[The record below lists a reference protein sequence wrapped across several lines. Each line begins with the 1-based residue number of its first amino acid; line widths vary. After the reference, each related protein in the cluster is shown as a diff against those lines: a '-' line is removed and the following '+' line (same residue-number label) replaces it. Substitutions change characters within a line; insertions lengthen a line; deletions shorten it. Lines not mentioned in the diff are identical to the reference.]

1 MNKPLSLVVGAVLM
15 TLAGSPLLA
24 QQTNPETEKA
34 PAARKAQATALEE
47 VIVTARRRAENIQ
60 ETPIAVTAIS
70 GESLREQ
77 GIVNTSELTK
87 SVPSLQINEGQSNQI
102 YIRGIGER
110 SGFAR
115 VDPTVGVYLDD
126 LFLPRTDGQ
135 LLDTVDVRSIQ
146 VLRGPQGTLF
156 GKNTTGGALVLTLE
170 KPNDTYEGYLEGAL
184 GNYASRSLRAAVNV
198 PITDNFYVRTA
209 ITYDKDDGFFEDKF
223 QDKTYSSTDRKALV
237 LQTRY
242 ESDSS
247 LTVDTLA
254 YLGKI
259 DEAFPAVN
267 CDVASENGLFAEG
280 LYVMWAGDTDPSNPT
295 AYKKNCEA
303 NSRTKG
309 NVGDLETNLGANPNL
324 KKKLDTILL
333 GATFQWDYND
343 DVAMK
348 VVVGARKETEG
359 PIQSS
364 DNDGGPENW
373 SEAVNTDDGD
383 RDSFSLEY
391 QVNGTA
397 LDSRLSYTGGL
408 FYMRETNFEPF
419 ALISNFSGL
428 DALTL
433 GELAA
438 GRLPT
443 RPTPGGTVPF
453 VGILS
458 GPLSISEFDLENNT
472 FAAFFQGSYDVTDN
486 FQVTAGIRYT
496 AEKRASELALY
507 QADVG
512 AIEDRVTGGVF
523 FSPATG
529 RPITFGPE
537 AGGFFPCT
545 GPTGCNWVD
554 DPVRVFQNQ
563 FLDNNGDGI
572 PDIPMRAEPTF
583 VDKEEKT
590 FSKVTPMVSVS
601 YNLPDDWLE
610 ETLFD
615 SMMVYGTVSSGFKS
629 GFFEPRLLDGLQ
641 QVDAEEVLNRE
652 VGIKID
658 AFDRTLRFNAALY
671 HMDFD
676 NMQLIQ
682 VSTDSGGNIAVIF
695 RNAGESTIT
704 GVEME
709 LTWMP
714 SPIVMFNASFS
725 NNDYEFQEFKDND
738 LLNAVAGNFIPEDR
752 TDETF
757 PAAPETSASVGA
769 QLMIPTDFGLII
781 PRIDVSYKSEI
792 FFGLD
797 EGSYNLYERE
807 GIGGSDAY
815 ALIDARL
822 SWQNNDGDMT
832 VAAFVKNVTDERY
845 VIGTASVA
853 DSVSTFNQTYGDPR
867 RFGVMIRQT
876 F

>member
-1 MNKPLSLVVGAVLM
+1 MKKTLSVVVGTGVLA
-15 TLAGSPLLA
+15 LAPLTSHA
-24 QQTNPETEKA
+24 QQSEAGNA
-34 PAARKAQATALEE
+34 KAQVKQSAALEE

-70 GESLREQ
+70 GEALRDQ

-170 KPNDTYEGYLEGAL
+170 KPNDVYEGYVEGAL
-184 GNYASRSLRAAVNV
+184 GNYESRSLRAAVNI
-198 PITDNFYVRTA
+198 PISDHFYTRTA

-237 LQTRY
+237 FQTRY
-242 ESDSS
+242 ESESS

-259 DEAFPAVN
+259 DEAFPAIN

-295 AYKKNCEA
+295 AYKDNCEA

-309 NVGDLETNLGANPNL
+309 NVGDLETNMGANPKL
-324 KKKLDTILL
+324 KKKLDTMLV
-333 GATFQWDYND
+333 GVTAQWDFND

-348 VVVGARKETEG
+348 VVFGARKETEG
-359 PIQSS
+359 PIASS

-373 SEAVNTDDGD
+373 SEALNTDDGE

-397 LDSRLSYTGGL
+397 FDSRLSYTGGL

-419 ALISNFSGL
+419 ALLSNFTGL

-433 GELAA
+433 GQLAA
-438 GRLPT
+438 GQLPT
-443 RPTPGGTVPF
+443 RPTPGGTQPF

-458 GPLSISEFDLENNT
+458 GPLTISEFDLENNT

-486 FQVTAGIRYT
+486 LQLTGGIRYT
-496 AEKRASELALY
+496 AEKRASELSLY
-507 QADVG
+507 QADVD
-512 AIEDRVTGGVF
+512 AIENIITGGVF

-529 RPITFGPE
+529 KPITFGPN
-537 AGGFFPCT
+537 AGGFFPCL
-545 GPTGCNWVD
+545 GGCVWAD

-572 PDIPMRAEPTF
+572 PDIPMNTAPSF
-583 VDKEEKT
+583 VDKKEKT
-590 FSKVTPMVSVS
+590 FSKVTPMASVS
-601 YNLPDDWLE
+601 YNLPGEWLDDTVL
-610 ETLFD
+610 D
-615 SMMVYGTVSSGFKS
+615 SMMLYGTVSSGFKS

-652 VGIKID
+652 IGFKID
-658 AFDRTLRFNAALY
+658 AFERTLRFNVAMY
-671 HMDFD
+671 HMDFE

-682 VSTDSGGNIAVIF
+682 VSTDSGGNLAVIF

-704 GVEME
+704 GAEME

-725 NNDYEFQEFKDND
+725 DNDYEFQEFKDND
-738 LLNAVAGNFIPEDR
+738 LLNAVAGNFISEDR

-757 PAAPETSASVGA
+757 PASPETTASIGA
-769 QLMIPTDFGLII
+769 QLMIPTDFGMII
-781 PRIDVSYKSEI
+781 PRLDVSYKSEI

-815 ALIDARL
+815 TLIDARL

-832 VAAFVKNVTDERY
+832 VAAFVKNLTDERY

-867 RFGVMIRQT
+867 RFGVMMRKS

>member
-1 MNKPLSLVVGAVLM
+1 MKKPFSLLAGAALSLV
-15 TLAGSPLLA
+15 GSPVFA
-24 QQTNPETEKA
+24 QSAESGAA
-34 PAARKAQATALEE
+34 PSSDQKATALEE

-70 GESLREQ
+70 GEALREQ

-170 KPNDTYEGYLEGAL
+170 KPNDTYEGYVEGTL
-184 GNYASRSLRAAVNV
+184 GNYNARSFRAGLNM
-198 PITDNFYVRTA
+198 PITDNFYTRLA
-209 ITYDKDDGFFEDKF
+209 ITVDKDDGFFEDKF
-223 QDKTYSSTDRKALV
+223 QGSTYSSNDRKALV

-242 ESDSS
+242 EGEES
-247 LTVDTLA
+247 LVLDTLFYA
-254 YLGKI
+254 GKI
-259 DEAFPAVN
+259 DESFPAIN
-267 CDVASENGLFAEG
+267 CDFSSENGLFGEG

-295 AYKKNCEA
+295 AYRENCEA

-309 NVGDLETNLGANPNL
+309 SVGDLETNMGANPML
-324 KKKLDTILL
+324 DKRLDTFLFGL
-333 GATFQWDYND
+333 TAEWDYSD
-343 DVAMK
+343 DITMK
-348 VVVGARKETEG
+348 VVFGARKETEG
-359 PIQSS
+359 PIASS

-373 SEAVNTDDGD
+373 SEAMNTDDGE

-391 QVNGTA
+391 QVNGSA
-397 LDSRLSYTGGL
+397 FDSRLNYTGGL

-419 ALISNFSGL
+419 GLLTNFAGV
-428 DALTL
+428 DAVTL

-438 GRLPT
+438 GQIPSQ
-443 RPTPGGTVPF
+443 PPQGGTTPF

-458 GPLSISEFDLENNT
+458 GPFTLSEFDLENNT
-472 FAAFFQGSYDVTDN
+472 FASFFQGSYDLTEN
-486 FQVTAGIRYT
+486 LQVTAGIRYT
-496 AEKRASELALY
+496 AEKRASELAIF
-507 QADVG
+507 QADTDAISARVVG
-512 AIEDRVTGGVF
+512 QPFI
-523 FSPATG
+523 SPATNNV
-529 RPITFGPE
+529 ITFGPS
-537 AGGFFPCT
+537 AGGFHQCLGGCT
-545 GPTGCNWVD
+545 WRD

-572 PDIPMRAEPTF
+572 PDIPMRDTPTF
-583 VDKEEKT
+583 IDKKEKT
-590 FSKVTPMVSVS
+590 FSKVTPMASVS
-601 YNLPDDWLE
+601 YNLPPEWLDDSVL
-610 ETLFD
+610 D
-615 SMMVYGTVSSGFKS
+615 SMMIYGTWSTGFKS

-641 QVDAEEVLNRE
+641 EVAAEEVENRE
-652 VGIKID
+652 IGFKID
-658 AFDRTLRFNAALY
+658 AFERSLRFNVALY

-682 VSTDSGGNIAVIF
+682 VSTDSAGNLAVIF
-695 RNAGESTIT
+695 RNAGASTIT
-704 GVEME
+704 GGEME

-714 SPIVMFNASFS
+714 SPIVMLNASFS
-725 NNDYEFQEFKDND
+725 KNDYEFQEFKDND
-738 LLNAVAGNFIPEDR
+738 LLTAAATGNFVPEDR

-757 PAAPETSASVGA
+757 PASPETTASFGA
-769 QLMIPTDFGLII
+769 QLMLPTDFGLII
-781 PRIDVSYKSEI
+781 PRVDLSYKSEI

-797 EGSYNLYERE
+797 EGSYNVYQRTGE
-807 GIGGSDAY
+807 GLGGSDAY
-815 ALIDARL
+815 TLVDVRL
-822 SWQNNDGDMT
+822 SWQNNEGDTT

-845 VIGTASVA
+845 VIGTASVS

-867 RFGVMIRQT
+867 RFGLMVRKT

>member
-1 MNKPLSLVVGAVLM
+1 MKMSLPAALCVGGALGLCASAVLAQES
-15 TLAGSPLLA
+15 TATSP
-24 QQTNPETEKA
+24 QTTAKV
-34 PAARKAQATALEE
+34 QSTALEE

-70 GESLREQ
+70 GDALREQ

-170 KPNDTYEGYLEGAL
+170 KPNDVYEGYIEGAL
-184 GNYASRSLRAAVNV
+184 GNYESRSLRAAVNI
-198 PITDNFYVRTA
+198 PISDNFYTRTA
-209 ITYDKDDGFFEDKF
+209 ITIDKDDGFFEDK
-223 QDKTYSSTDRKALV
+223 QQGKTYSSTDRKALV
-237 LQTRY
+237 FQTRY
-242 ESDSS
+242 DSDSS
-247 LTVDTLA
+247 FTLDTLT
-254 YLGKI
+254 YIGKI
-259 DEAFPAVN
+259 DEAFPAIN
-267 CDVASENGLFAEG
+267 CDVSSENGLFADG
-280 LYVMWAGDTDPSNPT
+280 LYIMWAGDTDPSNPT
-295 AYKKNCEA
+295 AYKDNCEA

-309 NVGDLETNLGANPNL
+309 NVGDLETNMGANPNL
-324 KKKLDTILL
+324 KKKLDTYLF
-333 GATFQWDYND
+333 GATAQWELND

-348 VVVGARKETEG
+348 VVFGARTETEG

-373 SEAVNTDDGD
+373 SEAINTGDGD
-383 RDSFSLEY
+383 RDSISIEY

-397 LDSRLSYTGGL
+397 FDSRLSYTGGL

-419 ALISNFSGL
+419 ALLSNFVGL

-433 GELAA
+433 GQLAA
-438 GRLPT
+438 GQLPT
-443 RPTPGGTVPF
+443 QPTPGGTQPI

-472 FAAFFQGSYDVTDN
+472 FAAFFQGSYDITDN
-486 FQVTAGIRYT
+486 LQFTGGVRYT
-496 AEKRASELALY
+496 AEKRQSELALY
-507 QADVG
+507 QADVD

-523 FSPATG
+523 ISPATG
-529 RPITFGPE
+529 KPISFGPNAE
-537 AGGFFPCT
+537 GFFPCIL
-545 GPTGCNWVD
+545 GCVWAD

-563 FLDNNGDGI
+563 FLDNDGDGI
-572 PDIPMRAEPTF
+572 PDIPMNAEPSF
-583 VDKEEKT
+583 IDKEKKT
-590 FSKVTPMVSVS
+590 FSKVTPMASVS
-601 YNLPDDWLE
+601 YNLPYEWLDDTVL
-610 ETLFD
+610 D
-615 SMMVYGTVSSGFKS
+615 SMMVYGTWSTGFKS

-641 QVDAEEVLNRE
+641 QVDAEEVVNRE
-652 VGIKID
+652 VGFKID
-658 AFDRTLRFNAALY
+658 AFDRSVRFNVALY
-671 HMDFD
+671 SMDFD

-682 VSTDSGGNIAVIF
+682 VSTDSGGNLAVIF
-695 RNAGESTIT
+695 RNAGESTIE
-704 GVEME
+704 GCEME

-714 SPIVMFNASFS
+714 SPLVMINASYS
-725 NNDYEFQEFKDND
+725 DNNYEFQQFTDND

-757 PAAPETSASVGA
+757 PASPETTAALGI
-769 QLMIPTDFGLII
+769 QLMIPTGLGMVI
-781 PRIDVSYKSEI
+781 PRVDFSYKSEI

-797 EGSYNLYERE
+797 DGSYSVYERE
-807 GIGGSDAY
+807 GIGGSEAFTQ
-815 ALIDARL
+815 IDARV
-822 SWQNNDGDMT
+822 SWQSESGDLT
-832 VAAFVKNVTDERY
+832 VAAFVKNLTDERY
-845 VIGTASVA
+845 IIGTASVS

-867 RFGVMIRQT
+867 RYGVQVRKT

>member
-1 MNKPLSLVVGAVLM
+1 MNKPLSLVVGAVL

-170 KPNDTYEGYLEGAL
+170 KPHDTYEGYLEGSL
-184 GNYASRSLRAAVNV
+184 GNYNARSFRAGVNLPV
-198 PITDNFYVRTA
+198 SENFYTRLA
-209 ITYDKDDGFFEDKF
+209 ITVDKDDGFFEDKF
-223 QDKTYSSTDRKALV
+223 QGSTYSSNDRKALV
-237 LQTRY
+237 FQTRY
-242 ESDSS
+242 ESESS
-247 LTVDTLA
+247 LVLDTLTYA
-254 YLGKI
+254 GKI
-259 DEAFPAVN
+259 EEAFPAIN
-267 CDVASENGLFAEG
+267 CDFSSENGLFGEG
-280 LYVMWAGDTDPSNPT
+280 LYLMWAGDTDPANPK
-295 AYKKNCEA
+295 AYRENCEA

-309 NVGDLETNLGANPNL
+309 NVGDLETNMGANPKL
-324 KKKLDTILL
+324 EKKLDTYLFGL
-333 GATFQWDYND
+333 TAQWDYSD
-343 DVAMK
+343 DIAMK
-348 VVVGARKETEG
+348 VVLGARKESEG
-359 PIQSS
+359 PIASS

-373 SEAVNTDDGD
+373 SEAYNTEKGE
-383 RDSFSLEY
+383 RDSLSLEY

-397 LDSRLSYTGGL
+397 FDSRLSYTGGL

-419 ALISNFSGL
+419 TLLTNFAGL
-428 DALTL
+428 DAQTL
-433 GELAA
+433 GELAL
-438 GRLPT
+438 GQIPT
-443 RPTPGGTVPF
+443 QPVQGGTQPF

-458 GPLSISEFDLENNT
+458 GPLVLSEFDLENNT
-472 FAAFFQGSYDVTDN
+472 FAAFFQGSYDVTEN
-486 FQVTAGIRYT
+486 LQVTGGLRYT
-496 AEKRASELALY
+496 AENRASELTIY
-507 QADVG
+507 QADVD
-512 AIEDRVTGGVF
+512 AIEARVTGGLF
-523 FSPATG
+523 ISPSG
-529 RPITFGPE
+529 KPITFGPN

-545 GPTGCNWVD
+545 GPLGCLWSD

-563 FLDNNGDGI
+563 FLDNNGDGV
-572 PDIPMRAEPTF
+572 PDIPMNSEPTL
-583 VDKEEKT
+583 VDKKDKT
-590 FSKVTPMVSVS
+590 FSKVTPMASVS
-601 YNLPDDWLE
+601 YNLPAEWLDDSVL
-610 ETLFD
+610 D
-615 SMMVYGTVSSGFKS
+615 SMMIYGTVSSGFKS

-641 QVDAEEVLNRE
+641 QVEPEEVLNRE
-652 VGIKID
+652 VGFKID
-658 AFDRTLRFNAALY
+658 AFDRSVRFNVALY
-671 HMDFD
+671 HMDFE

-682 VSTDSGGNIAVIF
+682 VSTDSGGNLAVIF

-704 GVEME
+704 GGEME
-709 LTWMP
+709 FTWMP
-714 SPIVMFNASFS
+714 SPIVMINASYS
-725 NNDYEFQEFKDND
+725 KNDYEFQEFVDND
-738 LLNAVAGNFIPEDR
+738 LLNAVAGNFVAEDR

-757 PAAPETSASVGA
+757 PAAPETTASFGA
-769 QLMIPTDFGLII
+769 QLMLPTDFGMII
-781 PRIDVSYKSEI
+781 PRIDLSYKSEI

-797 EGSYNLYERE
+797 DGSHSVYERS

-815 ALIDARL
+815 TLIDARL

-845 VIGTASVA
+845 VIGTASVS

-867 RFGVMIRQT
+867 RFGVMIRKA

>member
-1 MNKPLSLVVGAVLM
+1 MKKTFPLALVTSAVVLSPLSVQAQP
-15 TLAGSPLLA
+15 AESSPG
-24 QQTNPETEKA
+24 TSKA
-34 PAARKAQATALEE
+34 KPSAALEE

-70 GESLREQ
+70 GEALRDQ

-170 KPNDTYEGYLEGAL
+170 KPNDVYEGYVEGAL
-184 GNYASRSLRAAVNV
+184 GNYESRSLRAAINI
-198 PITDNFYVRTA
+198 PITDNFYTRTA
-209 ITYDKDDGFFEDKF
+209 ITYDKDDGFLEDKH
-223 QDKTYSSTDRKALV
+223 QGKTYSSTDRKALV
-237 LQTRY
+237 FQTRY
-242 ESDSS
+242 EGDSS

-259 DEAFPAVN
+259 DEAFPAIN
-267 CDVASENGLFAEG
+267 CDVASENGLFADG

-309 NVGDLETNLGANPNL
+309 NVGDLETNMGANPNL
-324 KKKLDTILL
+324 KKKLDTILI
-333 GATFQWDYND
+333 GATAQWDYND
-343 DVAMK
+343 DVTMK
-348 VVVGARKETEG
+348 VVFGARKETEG
-359 PIQSS
+359 PIASS

-373 SEAVNTDDGD
+373 SEALNTDDGD

-397 LDSRLSYTGGL
+397 FDSRLSYTGGL

-419 ALISNFSGL
+419 ALLSNFTGL
-428 DALTL
+428 DAVTL
-433 GELAA
+433 GQLAA
-438 GRLPT
+438 GQLPT
-443 RPTPGGTVPF
+443 RPNPGGTQPF

-472 FAAFFQGSYDVTDN
+472 FAAFFQGSYDITDN
-486 FQVTAGIRYT
+486 LQFTGGIRYT
-496 AEKRASELALY
+496 AEKRSSELSLY
-507 QADVG
+507 QADVD
-512 AIEDRVTGGVF
+512 AIEARVTGGVF
-523 FSPATG
+523 FSPTTG
-529 RPITFGPE
+529 KPITFGPN
-537 AGGFFPCT
+537 AGGFFPCLA
-545 GPTGCNWVD
+545 GCVWAD

-572 PDIPMRAEPTF
+572 PDIPMSAEPTF
-583 VDKEEKT
+583 VDKKEKT

-601 YNLPDDWLE
+601 YNLPGEWLDDSVL
-610 ETLFD
+610 D

-652 VGIKID
+652 VGFKID
-658 AFDRTLRFNAALY
+658 AFDRTVRFNVAMY
-671 HMDFD
+671 HMDFE

-704 GVEME
+704 GAEME
-709 LTWMP
+709 FTWMP

-725 NNDYEFQEFKDND
+725 DNNYEFQQFKDND

-757 PAAPETSASVGA
+757 PASPETTASVGA
-769 QLMIPTDFGLII
+769 QLMIPTDFGMII

-815 ALIDARL
+815 TLIDARL
-822 SWQNNDGDMT
+822 SWQNNEGDTT

-845 VIGTASVA
+845 VVGTASVA

-867 RFGVMIRQT
+867 RFGVMVRRS

>member
-1 MNKPLSLVVGAVLM
+1 MKKMLPVALVASSALSLVSV
-15 TLAGSPLLA
+15 PLLA
-24 QQTNPETEKA
+24 QEQNAQTTAK
-34 PAARKAQATALEE
+34 PAVKQVAALEE

-170 KPNDTYEGYLEGAL
+170 KPNDVREGYVEGAL
-184 GNYASRSLRAAVNV
+184 GNYESRSLRAAINI
-198 PITDNFYVRTA
+198 PLTDNFYTRTA
-209 ITYDKDDGFFEDKF
+209 LTIDKDDGFFEDRN
-223 QDKTYSSTDRKALV
+223 QGTRYSSTDRKALV
-237 LQTRY
+237 FQTRY
-242 ESDSS
+242 ESESS
-247 LTVDTLA
+247 LTLDTLA
-254 YLGKI
+254 YIGKI
-259 DEAFPAVN
+259 NEGFPAIN
-267 CDVASENGLFAEG
+267 CDFSSENGLFGEG
-280 LYVMWAGDTDPSNPT
+280 LYLMWAGDTDPSNPK
-295 AYKKNCEA
+295 AYRENCEA

-309 NVGDLETNLGANPNL
+309 NVGDLETNMGANPNL
-324 KKKLDTILL
+324 NKKLDTYLL
-333 GATFQWDYND
+333 GATAQWELND

-348 VVVGARKETEG
+348 VVFGARKETEG

-373 SEAVNTDDGD
+373 SEALNPDDGD

-391 QVNGTA
+391 QVNGSA
-397 LDSRLSYTGGL
+397 FDSRLSYTGGL

-419 ALISNFSGL
+419 MLLTNFAGL
-428 DALTL
+428 DAVTL
-433 GELAA
+433 GQLAA
-438 GRLPT
+438 GQIPS
-443 RPTPGGTVPF
+443 RPTPGGTLPM

-458 GPLSISEFDLENNT
+458 GPLVLSEFELENNT

-486 FQVTAGIRYT
+486 LQFTGGIRYT
-496 AEKRASELALY
+496 AEKRASELTIY
-507 QADVG
+507 QADTA
-512 AIEDRVTGGVF
+512 AIQSRVTGGVF
-523 FSPATG
+523 ISPATG
-529 RPITFGPE
+529 KPISFGPN
-537 AGGFFPCT
+537 AGGFFPCLL
-545 GPTGCNWVD
+545 GCTWAD

-563 FLDNNGDGI
+563 FLDNNGDGV
-572 PDIPMRAEPTF
+572 PDIPMNSTPTL
-583 VDKEEKT
+583 VDKKEKT
-590 FSKVTPMVSVS
+590 FSKVTPMASVS
-601 YNLPDDWLE
+601 YNLPQEWLDDSVV
-610 ETLFD
+610 D
-615 SMMVYGTVSSGFKS
+615 SIMVYGTWSTGFKS

-641 QVDAEEVLNRE
+641 QVDAEEVENRE
-652 VGIKID
+652 IGFKID
-658 AFDRTLRFNAALY
+658 AFDRTVRFNVALY
-671 HMDFD
+671 SMDFE

-682 VSTDSGGNIAVIF
+682 VSTDSGGNLAVIF
-695 RNAGESTIT
+695 RNAGESTIE
-704 GVEME
+704 GGEME

-714 SPIVMFNASFS
+714 SPLVMINASYS
-725 NNDYEFQEFKDND
+725 DNNYEFQQFVDND
-738 LLNAVAGNFIPEDR
+738 LLNAVAGNFVSEDR

-757 PAAPETSASVGA
+757 PASPETTASMGI
-769 QLMIPTDFGLII
+769 QFMIPTEFGMII
-781 PRIDVSYKSEI
+781 PRLDASYKSEI

-797 EGSYNLYERE
+797 DGSYSVYKRE
-807 GIGGSDAY
+807 GIGGSDAFTQY
-815 ALIDARL
+815 DARV
-822 SWQNNDGDMT
+822 SWQNNDGDVT
-832 VAAFVKNVTDERY
+832 VAAFVKNLTDERY
-845 VIGTASVA
+845 IIGTASVS

-867 RFGVMIRQT
+867 RYGIQIRKM